1 MESQKNNIS
10 FIKRYLDLR
19 EKALKYTNEDMNL
32 KLQNNEQVY
41 LAVFDIPLESN
52 LSGFHTQS
60 LVLLF
65 GLCTQIYHGSG
76 GVITE
81 LGGN

>member
-1 MESQKNNIS
+1 LESQKNNIS

-52 LSGFHTQS
+52 LSGFHRLSPRLRKRPGALRASKEPERARVTFS
-60 LVLLF
+60 
-65 GLCTQIYHGSG
+65 
-76 GVITE
+76 
-81 LGGN
+81 

>member
-52 LSGFHTQS
+52 LSGYVHKYIME
-60 LVLLF
+60 VE
-65 GLCTQIYHGSG
+65 G
-76 GVITE
+76 
-81 LGGN
+81 